1 MQGTTNLVHLTADQD
16 TYWLLSCQL
25 SSKGHLCGVVPW
37 SEFIAGVSQ
46 AEALCNPSLHI
57 RYSPNLSPSLQSQ
70 TGSTGCHTCN
80 HEQLHTK
87 REPSPQVTTNA
98 MVEVFVISGL
108 TGASL
113 VCCLVCLLARASP
126 DLSQNA
132 PLIVSKLK
140 QFELDL
146 HVRVY

>member
-1 MQGTTNLVHLTADQD
+1 MIWIFSTPYIITARNKGLGRLTFHCHARDQFGETTNLVHLTADQD

-46 AEALCNPSLHI
+46 AEVLCNPSLHI

-70 TGSTGCHTCN
+70 TGSIGCHTCS

-87 REPSPQVTTNA
+87 REPSPQVKANA
-98 MVEVFVISGL
+98 MVEVFVI
-108 TGASL
+108 
-113 VCCLVCLLARASP
+113 R
-126 DLSQNA
+126 DSQVQA
-132 PLIVSKLK
+132 
-140 QFELDL
+140 
-146 HVRVY
+146 